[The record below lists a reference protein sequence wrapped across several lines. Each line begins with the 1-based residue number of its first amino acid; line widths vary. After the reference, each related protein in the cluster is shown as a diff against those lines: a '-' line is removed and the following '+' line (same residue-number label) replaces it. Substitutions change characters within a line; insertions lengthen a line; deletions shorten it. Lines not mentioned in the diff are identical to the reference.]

1 MATTALTLD
10 PADLYLA
17 RLGTDH
23 SRRTARS
30 ALTTVA
36 ALLGVDAIDWS
47 AITYAELALVRGMD
61 RNVARN
67 SAQRPGS
74 HGGRVVR
81 GLSGGRKFR

>member
-17 RLGTDH
+17 RLDTNH

-36 ALLGVDAIDWS
+36 GLLDADTVDWS
-47 AITYAELALVRGMD
+47 SVTYAELATVRARLV
-61 RNVARN
+61 
-67 SAQRPGS
+67 GS
-74 HGGRVVR
+74 RWVLGGVGQHVLERHS
-81 GLSGGRKFR
+81 LGGG